1 MSATYE
7 VKLNVDSRRTK
18 VRVEAVDVSAARQL
32 AISLYNGCRVS
43 VIETNQIRT
52 R

>member
-7 VKLNVDSRRTK
+7 VRLNVDSRQTR
-18 VRVEAVDVSAARQL
+18 VRVEAVDASAARQL
-32 AISLYNGCRVS
+32 AVSQFNGCRVS
-43 VIETNQIRT
+43 VIETNRVHT

>member
-7 VKLNVDSRRTK
+7 VRLNVDSRQTK
-18 VRVEAVDVSAARQL
+18 VRVEAVDASAARQL
-32 AISLYNGCRVS
+32 AISQYNGCRVS
-43 VIETNQIRT
+43 VIETNQVRN